1 MREALVHLASQ
12 ITRNNLPVTNLW
24 LSRLGSSEEGDQ
36 LLEAL
41 CNSEITTVRY
51 LNFGDNRSWWTNP
64 QAMDILSQFIARQ
77 SNLEELHLQKNN
89 LNAAMTTQILSTIR
103 GSEAIMGSIKKIQL
117 EDSSWENQESCE
129 DLALIIS

>member
-1 MREALVHLASQ
+1 M
-12 ITRNNLPVTNLW
+12 
-24 LSRLGSSEEGDQ
+24 
-36 LLEAL
+36 
-41 CNSEITTVRY
+41 RY